1 MKRLLYILLIILPQM
16 AFGQQDTLS
25 ATESTSISTD
35 SVLVA
40 DSLDAFSQR
49 PDTLIVDSMPNST
62 LPLHQRLDS
71 VVANSGLVETS
82 QIGMM
87 IYDLDADS
95 VLYACGEHQTLRPA
109 STMKIITAISAL
121 DRLGGSYQF
130 KTVLKRTGEV
140 VDSTRTLMGDVYIVG
155 GMDPRLGRDDLAAFA
170 ESLKKQGI
178 DTIRGN
184 LCMDRS
190 MKNSDLLGEGWCWD
204 DDNPVLSP
212 LVYKR
217 KNQLGEQF
225 MDVLKKEG
233 IIVTD
238 SIINRK
244 SPSDAKEIC
253 MRSHSIDQILMRMM
267 KESDNL
273 YAESMFYNM
282 AATKSKPATAKV
294 AADIE
299 KALIRKIGLNPE
311 RYRIADGSGLS
322 LYNYVTAELEVMML
336 RYAYRNNNIFNHLY
350 MTLPVAGE
358 DGTLSK
364 RMRGSCAAGNV
375 HAKTGSVS
383 GISSLAGYATAPDGH
398 RLAFC
403 IINQGIM
410 HSANARNFQNKV
422 CIEITR

>member
-1 MKRLLYILLIILPQM
+1 M

-40 DSLDAFSQR
+40 DSLGAFSQR

-95 VLYACGEHQTLRPA
+95 VLYAYGEHQTLRPA

-233 IIVTD
+233 LIVTD

-364 RMRGSCAAGNV
+364 RMRGSCAADNV

>member
-1 MKRLLYILLIILPQM
+1 M

-40 DSLDAFSQR
+40 DSLDAFFQR

-95 VLYACGEHQTLRPA
+95 VLYAYGEHQTLRPA
-109 STMKIITAISAL
+109 STMKVITAISAL

-233 IIVTD
+233 LIVTD

-299 KALIRKIGLNPE
+299 KALIRKIGLIPE

>member
-1 MKRLLYILLIILPQM
+1 MKRLLYILLLILPQI
-16 AFGQQDTLS
+16 AFAQKASLSLTVSDTVS
-25 ATESTSISTD
+25 AEATIP
-35 SVLVA
+35 A
-40 DSLDAFSQR
+40 DSLAAHSLR
-49 PDTLIVDSMPNST
+49 ADTLIVDSLPAT
-62 LPLHQRLDS
+62 KVPLHERLDS
-71 VVANSGLVETS
+71 VVANSGLLETS
-82 QIGMM
+82 QIGLM

-95 VLYACGEHQTLRPA
+95 VLYALGERQTLRPA
-109 STMKIITAISAL
+109 STMKVITAVSAL

-130 KTVLKRTGEV
+130 KTILRQTGEV
-140 VDSTRTLMGDVYIVG
+140 VDSIRTLVGDVYLVG

-170 ESLKKQGI
+170 ESLKKQDI
-178 DTIRGN
+178 DTIRGS
-184 LCMDRS
+184 LCLDFS
-190 MKNSDLLGEGWCWD
+190 MKDADLLGEGWCWD

-217 KNQLGEQF
+217 KNQLGEYF
-225 MDVLKKEG
+225 LDVLEKEG

-238 SIINRK
+238 SIVNRR
-244 SPSDAKEIC
+244 SPSNAKEIC

-273 YAESMFYNM
+273 YAESVFYNM
-282 AATKSKPATAKV
+282 AASKSKPATAKV

-299 KALIRKIGLNPE
+299 KSLIRKIGLDPS

-336 RYAYRNNNIFNHLY
+336 RYAYRNSNIFNHLY
-350 MTLPVAGE
+350 MTLPVAGV

-364 RMRGSCAAGNV
+364 RMRGSSAAGNV

-383 GISSLAGYATAPDGH
+383 SISSLAGYATSPDNH

-403 IINQGIM
+403 IINQGVM
-410 HSANARNFQNKV
+410 HSVNARNFQNQI
-422 CIEITR
+422 CIEMTR

>member
-40 DSLDAFSQR
+40 DSLGAFSQR

-62 LPLHQRLDS
+62 LPLRQRLDS

-95 VLYACGEHQTLRPA
+95 VLYAYGEHQTLRPA
-109 STMKIITAISAL
+109 STMKVITAISAL